1 MESTTS
7 QPTANNQNPRGKL
20 FVVGFGPG
28 SHDHLT
34 FKAKEVIT
42 SSEVVVGYETYI
54 ELVKE
59 LTAGK
64 EVIRSG
70 MQEEL
75 ERAKKAI
82 ELATKGKRVA
92 LISSGD
98 AGVYGMAGLV
108 YEVLHQRGWTREKG
122 DIDVEVIPGI
132 TAANSV
138 AAILGA
144 PLTSDFAVISLSDL
158 LTPWEVIMRRIEA
171 AVQGDLVIV
180 LYNPKSGRRTQQIVE
195 TQKILLRYRKPSTP
209 VGIVKSAFREGQR
222 VILTDLEHMLDH
234 DIGMLTT
241 IIVGNSATYTFDGLM
256 INPRGYERKY
266 VID

>member
-1 MESTTS
+1 MEKNSPELVAS
-7 QPTANNQNPRGKL
+7 SQNPRGKL

-28 SHDHLT
+28 NHDHLT
-34 FKAKEVIT
+34 FKAKEAIT

-59 LTAGK
+59 LTVGK
-64 EVIRSG
+64 EVVRSG

-82 ELATKGKRVA
+82 ELATKGRRVA

-122 DIDVEVIPGI
+122 DIDIEVIPGI

-138 AAILGA
+138 ASILGA
-144 PLTSDFAVISLSDL
+144 PLTNDFAAVSLSDL
-158 LTPWEVIMRRIEA
+158 LTPWEIIMRRIEA
-171 AVQGDLVIV
+171 AAQGDFVIV
-180 LYNPKSGRRTQQIVE
+180 LYNPKSGRRIQQIVDA
-195 TQKILLRYRKPSTP
+195 QRLLLQHRKPSTP
-209 VGIVKSAFREGQR
+209 VGMVKSAFREGQR

-234 DIGMLTT
+234 NIGMLTT
-241 IIVGNSATYTFDGLM
+241 IIVGNSTTFTFDGLM
-256 INPRGYERKY
+256 VNPRGYDRKY
-266 VID
+266 AIE